1 MTLRRRTI
9 VPAVENAEEAS
20 GEPVKALSNRD
31 NTVPPPVH
39 QVTTSTLT
47 WLYKT
52 FAYKPAATDQNEFG
66 IAGFLPEYPNQ
77 TDLTRF
83 MKEFCTNTDDATFKV
98 VRVNGGGYNSKDPEI
113 EGNLNIQYASALTY
127 PTPQTWW
134 SVGGQMQVY
143 DDTGEPAPG
152 DVFLEWFNFLLGQP
166 KIPQMISTSYGTDEK
181 DCPLE
186 YAEVLCKLFAQL
198 GARGVSVLYASGD
211 DGVGAGDCKG
221 TSGPGPWG

>member
-1 MTLRRRTI
+1 M
-9 VPAVENAEEAS
+9 
-20 GEPVKALSNRD
+20 
-31 NTVPPPVH
+31 H
-39 QVTTSTLT
+39 QVTPSTLT

-98 VRVNGGGYNSKDPEI
+98 VWVNGGGYNPKDPEI

-134 SVGGQMQVY
+134 SVGGQTQIY

-152 DVFLEWFNFLLGQP
+152 DVFLEWFDFLLGQP
-166 KIPQMISTSYGTDEK
+166 KIPQTRSARPTVWTRKIACWNMRRFCASCSHSSGHVASASSTLVGTM
-181 DCPLE
+181 
-186 YAEVLCKLFAQL
+186 
-198 GARGVSVLYASGD
+198 VSVLETARAHPD
-211 DGVGAGDCKG
+211 RDRGADAK
-221 TSGPGPWG
+221 SQRLM